1 MLINVVGDSGAV
13 ESMAAREGISCI
25 VQQSPAFKLRERL
38 RHESLRKAKHMSVD
52 IVVPCSLANS
62 S

>member
-1 MLINVVGDSGAV
+1 MWLATAELLDQWRRGK
-13 ESMAAREGISCI
+13 RISCI

-52 IVVPCSLANS
+52 IVVPCSLAK
-62 S
+62 